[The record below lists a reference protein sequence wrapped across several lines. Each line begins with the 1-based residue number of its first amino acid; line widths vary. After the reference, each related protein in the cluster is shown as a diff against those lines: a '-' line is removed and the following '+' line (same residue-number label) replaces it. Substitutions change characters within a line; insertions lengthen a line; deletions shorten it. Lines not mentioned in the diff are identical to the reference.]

1 MKPRSRRR
9 WLFLLLLT
17 CFAATNVVAF
27 FHAWRFT
34 HFANEPGPHSPN
46 PEQLGPDQKLGL
58 LLTGIRNPKPQ
69 NGPKPSF
76 PVETVTIAS
85 PNGALEAWYAR
96 PDSGP
101 ARGTVALFHG
111 YASSKSHLAHE
122 AGYFRRL
129 GYNVL
134 LVDQAGNGNSA
145 GYRTIVGYREAD
157 DVAAAFRW
165 LSDSTNKSPGFPL
178 LGTLRIKQMRAGGE
192 VNAGGGAIILY
203 GVNMGA
209 VAILRAE
216 AELGI
221 RPTANILECPYGSM
235 RQTAYNRF
243 ASMHV
248 PGFPMADLLVFWGG
262 VQSGFWAFGL
272 NAGRYASQVRTPTL
286 LLWGTADPRVT
297 RAETDTIFAHLA
309 GPKARNDF
317 PGVGHE
323 PYWPRYPADWEQ
335 QVREFVGSA
344 SKITVHTSR
353 SQVIRP

>member
-1 MKPRSRRR
+1 MTQRRH
-9 WLFLLLLT
+9 WLLPLLLT
-17 CFAATNVVAF
+17 AFAAMNAVAF

-34 HFANEPGPHSPN
+34 HFSNEPGLHSPN
-46 PEQLGPDQKLGL
+46 PEQLGPGRKLWL
-58 LLTGIRNPKPQ
+58 LLTGIRNPKPR
-69 NGPKPSF
+69 NGPKPGF
-76 PVETVTIAS
+76 PVETIRIDS
-85 PNGALEAWYAR
+85 PNGPLEAWYAR
-96 PDSGP
+96 PVSGR

-111 YASSKSHLAHE
+111 YTSSKSHLAHE

-134 LVDQAGNGNSA
+134 LVDQAGNGSSA
-145 GYRTIVGYREAD
+145 GFCTTVGYREAD

-165 LSDSTNKSPGFPL
+165 LNTSTSQSSGSPSLKERGP
-178 LGTLRIKQMRAGGE
+178 GGE
-192 VNAGGGAIILY
+192 AIILY
-203 GVNMGA
+203 GISMGA

-248 PGFPMADLLVFWGG
+248 PAFPMADLLVFWGG
-262 VQSGFWAFGL
+262 VQNGFWAHGL
-272 NAGRYASQVRTPTL
+272 NAGHYATQIHTPTL

-309 GPKARNDF
+309 GPKARHDF

-323 PYWPRYPADWEQ
+323 PYWKRYSAGWERE
-335 QVREFVGSA
+335 VRDFL
-344 SKITVHTSR
+344 SR
-353 SQVIRP
+353 

>member
-1 MKPRSRRR
+1 MKNCSRRR
-9 WLFLLLLT
+9 WLLLLLL
-17 CFAATNVVAF
+17 AAFGAVNAIAF

-34 HFANEPGPHSPN
+34 HFANEPGLHSPN
-46 PEQLGPDQKLGL
+46 PEHLSSGQKLWL

-69 NGPKPSF
+69 NGPKPNF

-85 PNGALEAWYAR
+85 PNGPLEAWYAR
-96 PDSGP
+96 PDSGW

-111 YASSKSHLAHE
+111 YTSSKSHLAHE

-145 GYRTIVGYREAD
+145 GFRTTVGYREAD

-165 LSDSTNKSPGFPL
+165 LNDSSVAKNQNPL
-178 LGTLRIKQMRAGGE
+178 TKNQDIF
-192 VNAGGGAIILY
+192 LY
-203 GVNMGA
+203 GVSMGA
-209 VAILRAE
+209 VAIMRAE
-216 AELGI
+216 AELGV
-221 RPTANILECPYGSM
+221 RPTANILECPYGNM

-243 ASMHV
+243 ESMHV

-262 VQSGFWAFGL
+262 VQNGFWAFGL
-272 NAGRYASQVRTPTL
+272 NAVLYASQIQTPTL

-297 RAETDTIFAHLA
+297 RAETDAIFAHLA
-309 GPKARNDF
+309 GPKARHDF

-323 PYWPRYPADWEQ
+323 PYWQRYSADWERE
-335 QVREFVGSA
+335 VRGFLG
-344 SKITVHTSR
+344 R
-353 SQVIRP
+353 

>member
-1 MKPRSRRR
+1 MKKRLCLR
-9 WLFLLLLT
+9 LLILLLVG
-17 CFAATNVVAF
+17 FAAMNAVAF

-34 HFANEPGPHSPN
+34 HFSNEPGLHSPN
-46 PEQLGPDQKLGL
+46 PEQLGPSQKLWL

-76 PVETVTIAS
+76 SVETVTIAS
-85 PNGALEAWYAR
+85 PNGSLEAWFAR
-96 PDSGP
+96 PDSGQ

-111 YASSKSHLAHE
+111 YTSSKSHLVHE

-134 LVDQAGNGNSA
+134 LVDLAGNGNSA
-145 GYRTIVGYREAD
+145 GFHTTVGYREAD
-157 DVAAAFRW
+157 DVAAAFHW
-165 LSDSTNKSPGFPL
+165 LKDSTNVSSGSPL

-192 VNAGGGAIILY
+192 VSRGHIILY
-203 GVNMGA
+203 GVSMGA

-221 RPTANILECPYGSM
+221 HPTANILECPYGNM

-262 VQSGFWAFGL
+262 VQNGFWAFSL
-272 NAGRYASQVRTPTL
+272 NAEHYATQIHTPTL

-297 RAETDTIFAHLA
+297 RPEIDAIFANLA
-309 GPKARNDF
+309 GPKVRHDF
-317 PGVGHE
+317 LDVGHE
-323 PYWPRYPADWEQ
+323 PYWHRYATDWEQ
-335 QVREFVGSA
+335 QVQDFLNR
-344 SKITVHTSR
+344 
-353 SQVIRP
+353 

>member
-1 MKPRSRRR
+1 MKKRFRLHR
-9 WLFLLLLT
+9 LAILLLIGFT
-17 CFAATNVVAF
+17 AVNAVAF

-34 HFANEPGPHSPN
+34 HFANEPGLHSPN
-46 PEQLGPDQKLGL
+46 PEQLSPGQKLWL

-69 NGPKPSF
+69 NGPKPGF

-85 PNGALEAWYAR
+85 PNGPLEAWLAR
-96 PDSGP
+96 PDSGR

-111 YASSKSHLAHE
+111 YTSSKSHLTHE

-129 GYNVL
+129 GYRVL

-145 GYRTIVGYREAD
+145 GFRTTVGYREAD
-157 DVAAAFRW
+157 DVAAVFHW
-165 LSDSTNKSPGFPL
+165 LKDSTSQSLGSPL
-178 LGTLRIKQMRAGGE
+178 HRREAGSE
-192 VNAGGGAIILY
+192 APRQGGIILY
-203 GVNMGA
+203 GISMGA

-216 AELGI
+216 AELGV
-221 RPTANILECPYGSM
+221 RPTANILECPYGNM

-262 VQSGFWAFGL
+262 VQNGFWAYGL
-272 NAGRYASQVRTPTL
+272 NAEHYASQIHTPTL

-297 RAETDTIFAHLA
+297 RAETEAIFAHLA
-309 GPKARNDF
+309 GPKTRHDF

-323 PYWPRYPADWEQ
+323 PYWHRYPADWEQ
-335 QVREFVGSA
+335 QMQAFLGR
-344 SKITVHTSR
+344 
-353 SQVIRP
+353 

>member
-1 MKPRSRRR
+1 MSQRQPHRRR
-9 WLFLLLLT
+9 WLFLLLL
-17 CFAATNVVAF
+17 AAFGALNAVAF
-27 FHAWRFT
+27 FHAWHFT
-34 HFANEPGPHSPN
+34 HFSNEPGLHSPN
-46 PEQLGPDQKLGL
+46 PEQLGPGQKLWL

-69 NGPKPSF
+69 NGPKPAF

-85 PNGALEAWYAR
+85 PNGPLEAWYAR
-96 PDSGP
+96 PDSGQ

-111 YASSKSHLAHE
+111 YTSSKSHLTHE

-145 GYRTIVGYREAD
+145 GFRTTVGYREAD
-157 DVAAAFRW
+157 DVAAAFHW
-165 LSDSTNKSPGFPL
+165 LQDSAKSSGSPL
-178 LGTLRIKQMRAGGE
+178 LGRGAGGE
-192 VNAGGGAIILY
+192 VNAGNELILY
-203 GVNMGA
+203 GVSMGA

-221 RPTANILECPYGSM
+221 RPTANILECPYGNM

-243 ASMHV
+243 ESMHV

-262 VQSGFWAFGL
+262 VQNGFWAFGL
-272 NAGRYASQVRTPTL
+272 NAEHYARQIRTPTL

-297 RAETDTIFAHLA
+297 RAETDAIFAHLA
-309 GPKARNDF
+309 GPKARHDF

-323 PYWPRYPADWEQ
+323 PYWKRYSADWEQ
-335 QVREFVGSA
+335 QTRAFLG
-344 SKITVHTSR
+344 R
-353 SQVIRP
+353 

>member
-1 MKPRSRRR
+1 MCELKKRPRLR
-9 WLFLLLLT
+9 WFTLLLLVGFGT
-17 CFAATNVVAF
+17 ANAVAY

-34 HFANEPGPHSPN
+34 HFSNEPGVHSPN
-46 PEQLGPDQKLGL
+46 PEQLSPAKKLWL

-69 NGPKPSF
+69 NGPNPSF

-96 PDSGP
+96 PDSGH
-101 ARGTVALFHG
+101 ARGTVALFHV
-111 YASSKSHLAHE
+111 YTSSKSHLTHE

-145 GYRTIVGYREAD
+145 SFRTTVGYREAD
-157 DVAAAFRW
+157 DVAAAVRW
-165 LSDSTNKSPGFPL
+165 LRARHPADSL
-178 LGTLRIKQMRAGGE
+178 
-192 VNAGGGAIILY
+192 ILY
-203 GVNMGA
+203 GVSMGA

-216 AELGI
+216 AELGV
-221 RPTANILECPYGSM
+221 RPTANILECPYGNM

-243 ASMHV
+243 ESMHV

-262 VQSGFWAFGL
+262 VQNGFWDHGL
-272 NAGRYASQVRTPTL
+272 NAERYASQIHTPTL

-297 RAETDTIFAHLA
+297 RAETAAIFTHLA
-309 GPKARNDF
+309 GPKARHDF

-323 PYWPRYPADWEQ
+323 PYWKCYSADWEQ
-335 QVREFVGSA
+335 QVRAFL
-344 SKITVHTSR
+344 R
-353 SQVIRP
+353 R

>member
-1 MKPRSRRR
+1 MLNRSRRR
-9 WLFLLLLT
+9 WLVLLLLSG
-17 CFAATNVVAF
+17 FSALNAVAF

-34 HFANEPGPHSPN
+34 HFANEPGRHSPN
-46 PEQLGPDQKLGL
+46 PEQLGPGQKAWL

-76 PVETVTIAS
+76 PVETVRIAS
-85 PNGALEAWYAR
+85 PNGTLEAWYAR

-111 YASSKSHLAHE
+111 YTSSKSHLTHE

-145 GYRTIVGYREAD
+145 GFRTTVGYREAD
-157 DVAAAFRW
+157 DVAAAFHW
-165 LSDSTNKSPGFPL
+165 LKDSTNESSGSSSPQERGP
-178 LGTLRIKQMRAGGE
+178 GGE
-192 VNAGGGAIILY
+192 VPRGRIILY
-203 GVNMGA
+203 GVSMGA

-262 VQSGFWAFGL
+262 VQNGFWAFGL
-272 NAGRYASQVRTPTL
+272 DAEHYARQIHTPTL

-297 RAETDTIFAHLA
+297 RAETNAIFAHLA
-309 GPKARNDF
+309 GPKARHDF

-323 PYWPRYPADWEQ
+323 PYWRRYPEQWEQ
-335 QVREFVGSA
+335 QTRAFLGW
-344 SKITVHTSR
+344 
-353 SQVIRP
+353 

>member
-1 MKPRSRRR
+1 MKKRARLRP
-9 WLFLLLLT
+9 LLLLLLIGFT
-17 CFAATNVVAF
+17 ALNAVAF

-34 HFANEPGPHSPN
+34 HFANEPGLHSPN
-46 PEQLGPDQKLGL
+46 PEQLSPGQKLWL

-85 PNGALEAWYAR
+85 PNGPLEAWFAR
-96 PDSGP
+96 PDSGQ

-111 YASSKSHLAHE
+111 YTSSKSHLTHE

-145 GYRTIVGYREAD
+145 GFRTTVGHHEAD
-157 DVAAAFRW
+157 DVAAAFHW
-165 LSDSTNKSPGFPL
+165 LQDSTNKSSGSPL
-178 LGTLRIKQMRAGGE
+178 LGRGAGGE
-192 VNAGGGAIILY
+192 VILY
-203 GVNMGA
+203 GVSMGA

-216 AELGI
+216 AELGV
-221 RPTANILECPYGSM
+221 RPSANILECPYGNM

-243 ASMHV
+243 ESMHV

-262 VQSGFWAFGL
+262 VQNGFWAFGL
-272 NAGRYASQVRTPTL
+272 NAERYASQIHTPTL

-297 RAETDTIFAHLA
+297 RAETDAIFTNLA
-309 GPKARNDF
+309 GPKARHDF
-317 PGVGHE
+317 PGVGHQ
-323 PYWPRYPADWEQ
+323 PYWKRYSADWERE
-335 QVREFVGSA
+335 VRGFLSSTTQRLTQPAV
-344 SKITVHTSR
+344 K
-353 SQVIRP
+353 

>member
-9 WLFLLLLT
+9 LLLLLLT
-17 CFAATNVVAF
+17 VFGALNAVAF

-34 HFANEPGPHSPN
+34 HFANEPGLHSPN
-46 PEQLGPDQKLGL
+46 PEQLSPGQKLWL

-69 NGPKPSF
+69 NGPKPDF

-85 PNGALEAWYAR
+85 PNGPLEAWYAR
-96 PDSGP
+96 PDSGRP
-101 ARGTVALFHG
+101 HGTVALFHG
-111 YASSKSHLAHE
+111 YTSSKSHLTHE

-145 GYRTIVGYREAD
+145 GFRTTVGYREAE
-157 DVAAAFRW
+157 DVATAVRW
-165 LSDSTNKSPGFPL
+165 LKNDSSGSPSSPARGP
-178 LGTLRIKQMRAGGE
+178 GGE
-192 VNAGGGAIILY
+192 ANREGSEVILY
-203 GVNMGA
+203 GVSMGA

-216 AELGI
+216 AELGV

-262 VQSGFWAFGL
+262 VQNGFWAFGL
-272 NAGRYASQVRTPTL
+272 NAERYATQIHTPTL
-286 LLWGTADPRVT
+286 LLWGTADPRVS
-297 RAETDTIFAHLA
+297 RAETDAIFAHLA
-309 GPKARNDF
+309 GPKARHDF
-317 PGVGHE
+317 PGVGHQ
-323 PYWPRYPADWEQ
+323 PYWQRYPAAWEQ
-335 QVREFVGSA
+335 QIQAFLTARLNA
-344 SKITVHTSR
+344 KN
-353 SQVIRP
+353 